1 MCRLAPAFGAGDA
14 RGVPVHLQL
23 LENRPAIITF
33 VAIEW
38 QFSPLSSVVGS
49 LAMRLLTNF
58 TVEGH
63 SCQGG
68 GMRPCFP
75 ARVRGH
81 ACG

>member
-14 RGVPVHLQL
+14 RGVPVHVQL
-23 LENRPAIITF
+23 LENHPAIITF
-33 VAIEW
+33 VPIER

-49 LAMRLLTNF
+49 LAVGLLTNS
-58 TVEGH
+58 TAEGY

-68 GMRPCFP
+68 MRRCFP

-81 ACG
+81 AYG